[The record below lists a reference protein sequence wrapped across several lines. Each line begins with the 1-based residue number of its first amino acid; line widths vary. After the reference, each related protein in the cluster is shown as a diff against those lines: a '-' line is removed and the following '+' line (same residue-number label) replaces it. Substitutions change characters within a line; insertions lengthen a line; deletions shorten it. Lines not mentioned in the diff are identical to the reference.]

1 MKRKNKNTKRIFIS
15 VMSVFMA
22 LLMVLSIAAPFFSR

>member
-15 VMSVFMA
+15 AMSVFMA